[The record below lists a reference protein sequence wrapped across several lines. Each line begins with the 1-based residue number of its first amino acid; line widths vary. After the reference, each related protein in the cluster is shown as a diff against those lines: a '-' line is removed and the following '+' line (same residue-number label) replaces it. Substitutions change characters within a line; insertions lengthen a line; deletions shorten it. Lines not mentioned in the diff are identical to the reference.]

1 WNEIAKT
8 FALDPDGLI
17 ASAIASRDA
26 WSGITVSWPVDGGDP
41 LPVELAGLPVSDRM
55 RQFAGYRGFGVCRDL
70 DGLARLAALRRYE
83 FFGGP
88 PAPQPLSAE
97 ITELVEVASE
107 PSPVEPSVAS
117 PIPELPEPIVSETP
131 SETVHSE

>member
-41 LPVELAGLPVSDRM
+41 LPVELAGLPLYDRM
-55 RQFAGYRGFGVCRDL
+55 RNFAGYRGFGVCRDL
-70 DGLARLAALRRYE
+70 DGLTRLAALRRFE
-83 FFGGP
+83 LFSDAP
-88 PAPQPLSAE
+88 PQTPSAD
-97 ITELVEVASE
+97 IVPADIAHTPAANS
-107 PSPVEPSVAS
+107 PSV
-117 PIPELPEPIVSETP
+117 PDTP
-131 SETVHSE
+131 SSGVPGS